1 MESLSTLKTSPIQT
15 ATTNVLTLA
24 NIGSVCWRKYTY
36 TCSAEKLRS
45 LITSASSDSNSS
57 TMDDSIASNYLTL
70 LDTGIPCI
78 WQYNFEK
85 NFDVIFT
92 EINTIQRDLWIFWL
106 GKDEKDFP
114 YNLNNL
120 SNLKDLVHSKEG
132 LFTWETIE
140 ISTTPYHLFIKSIK
154 NLMSRSL
161 TKKGAIPLGDWHVF
175 SSNMQKVYESLL
187 CCKYNVHLAATNLI
201 VQPIVKYKSIRQLE
215 QSDLES
221 PENTQAVLAP
231 SGLRAN
237 LLSIKNYNDEDIST
251 ILNEFKSLFNINATT
266 KPGGENSY
274 LPPLV
279 QVSITKDGITKEFP
293 YPSQCIYIVTEGNM
307 SNQHGIHDLGMGPIL
322 WENLGDTK
330 NLQTTN
336 NKPNDVNWWQCI
348 DPLYE
353 VKSILSQKNYHDVSV
368 PSPTGLEVT
377 MTPNTPGV
385 INVHSSASSPGRPM
399 TRSKK
404 KPVGDTKA
412 YPSPPDAIQPIPTEL
427 IMPPPTSEDIP
438 TLNDE
443 MISIN
448 QDLMNINQEL
458 ININP
463 DYEPQD
469 YDLDIFD
476 PLEEAVTD
484 DDFKSLDVNEPP
496 IQAQISLNYLTPA
509 PEASVS
515 TVVKEPTEVQSVNS
529 TKEMKNRVNV
539 ICVQVEKTNQ
549 LIPVD
554 YMPLKF
560 INNVDETKYLPG
572 GKFYQ
577 LHNRK
582 KRKRIS
588 YGPDLIS
595 YKKSKT
601 ARSSKPSKNER
612 VNSDNEYKTETGSE
626 ATCSTSSDSDSDSSD
641 FETVNA
647 AANIYIR
654 NSRNLEFIN
663 AGRLTLIIDLHD
675 LHSKRQFRSVNEY
688 ESRELITE
696 TVRFSLKEQAVLGLY
711 PFGVGINGEG
721 ESTHELLETHRSL
734 VENLSGELSTASALP
749 FEMDKAI
756 YDFKNVLV
764 DISNRFPK
772 QENHAKLIVNGPLT
786 VQDYCDLNGEP
797 TKEEEVPNF
806 QEFSTPDIIASAED
820 YLIETPPQ
828 IIKYWDTHNL
838 TPYDGAKNVS
848 YFVLYPESE
857 HHHIRR
863 QVEYFIE
870 ELRVQYD
877 HFCALG
883 THEPAPTPPSATN
896 VARGLV
902 PIQLSKLNHATTLNE
917 SELDYQIRQFSSI
930 CEKFGKLLANI
941 ANQFENK
948 YLVIYLVNPWNHLSS
963 NFDIFHSFAK
973 LRTSFKDSLRN
984 RTNYSKA
991 LDFIFPQVIPIDHII
1006 RYSGKSFKRKSLIK
1020 ELAFTVYTKS
1030 QNYQSPFILPK
1041 PSVVSVEFKLT
1052 KKPPPLEEI
1061 ITYDTVLQMAYGYSF
1076 DQHQLIIVWVDMQGN
1091 HIGSDLLTAESHTST
1106 KSQVFSKADL
1116 FKKAWNRTIVFR
1128 QKTMEGCR
1136 RIIITKVG
1144 IMSKEEKE
1152 SWLQIT
1158 EGKVPLLSVDIESNL
1173 SIDPIIEARSPKLK
1187 ICGMVLN
1194 KPIPLKEYLPMATGY
1209 LLESD
1214 IKEIV
1219 SSAIQ
1224 VDLIHYPQQGENYTS
1239 AVSTLWDILKQ
1250 FNTLTYMEVTPIRA
1264 CLPYHVLSIERL
1276 ARAFVGSPT

>member
-1 MESLSTLKTSPIQT
+1 MESLSTLKTSPIQI

-36 TCSAEKLRS
+36 TCPAEKLRS
-45 LITSASSDSNSS
+45 LITSASPDSNSS
-57 TMDDSIASNYLTL
+57 TMDDSIAS
-70 LDTGIPCI
+70 
-78 WQYNFEK
+78 
-85 NFDVIFT
+85 
-92 EINTIQRDLWIFWL
+92 
-106 GKDEKDFP
+106 
-114 YNLNNL
+114 
-120 SNLKDLVHSKEG
+120 
-132 LFTWETIE
+132 
-140 ISTTPYHLFIKSIK
+140 
-154 NLMSRSL
+154 L
-161 TKKGAIPLGDWHVF
+161 TKKGVIPLGDWHVF
-175 SSNMQKVYESLL
+175 SSSMQKVYESLL

-201 VQPIVKYKSIRQLE
+201 VQPIVKYKSLRQLE
-215 QSDLES
+215 QSDLET

-237 LLSIKNYNDEDIST
+237 LLSIKNYNEEDVST
-251 ILNEFKSLFNINATT
+251 ILNEFKSLFNINVTT
-266 KPGGENSY
+266 KPGAENSY

-293 YPSQCIYIVTEGNM
+293 YPSQCVYIITEGNM

-322 WENLGDTK
+322 WEKLGDTK

-336 NKPNDVNWWQCI
+336 DKPDDVNWWQCI
-348 DPLYE
+348 DPLHE
-353 VKSILSQKNYHDVSV
+353 VKSILSQKNFHDVNVS
-368 PSPTGLEVT
+368 SPTGLEVT
-377 MTPNTPGV
+377 MTPNTPGM

-412 YPSPPDAIQPIPTEL
+412 YPSPPDAIQPISTEL
-427 IMPPPTSEDIP
+427 IMPPPTSEDMP
-438 TLNDE
+438 NSNDE
-443 MISIN
+443 M
-448 QDLMNINQEL
+448 

-463 DYEPQD
+463 DFELQD

-484 DDFKSLDVNEPP
+484 DDFKSFDINEPF
-496 IQAQISLNYLTPA
+496 IQAQTSLNYLTPA
-509 PEASVS
+509 PEASAS
-515 TVVKEPTEVQSVNS
+515 TIIREPTEVQSVNPS
-529 TKEMKNRVNV
+529 KETKNRVNV

-595 YKKSKT
+595 FKK
-601 ARSSKPSKNER
+601 PKNAWISMSNKNKR
-612 VNSDNEYKTETGSE
+612 DNSDNEYETGSE
-626 ATCSTSSDSDSDSSD
+626 ATCSTCSDSDSDSSD
-641 FETVNA
+641 FETVKA

-663 AGRLTLIIDLHD
+663 AGRLTLIIDLHG
-675 LHSKRQFRSVNEY
+675 LHNKRQLRSVNEY

-696 TVRFSLKEQAVLGLY
+696 TTRFSLREQAVLGLY
-711 PFGVGINGEG
+711 PSGVGVNGEG
-721 ESTHELLETHRSL
+721 ESTYEFLETHRSL

-749 FEMDKAI
+749 FEIDKAI
-756 YDFKNVLV
+756 YDFKNALV
-764 DISNRFPK
+764 DISDRLPK
-772 QENHAKLIVNGPLT
+772 QENHAKLKVNGPLT
-786 VQDYCDLNGEP
+786 VQDYCNLNGEP
-797 TKEEEVPNF
+797 TEEEEVEEVKVHNF

-838 TPYDGAKNVS
+838 TPYDGAKNVI
-848 YFVLYPESE
+848 YFVLYLESE
-857 HHHIRR
+857 PHHLRK
-863 QVEYFIE
+863 QVEFFID

-877 HFCALG
+877 HFCSLG
-883 THEPAPTPPSATN
+883 THEPAPAPSPTFN
-896 VARGLV
+896 VVRGLV
-902 PIQLSKLNHATTLNE
+902 PIQLSKLNHAATLNE

-930 CEKFGKLLANI
+930 CEKFGKLLVNI
-941 ANQFENK
+941 
-948 YLVIYLVNPWNHLSS
+948 VSH
-963 NFDIFHSFAK
+963 FAK

-984 RTNYSKA
+984 RNLNPKV

-1030 QNYQSPFILPK
+1030 RNYQSPFILPK

-1052 KKPPPLEEI
+1052 KRPPPLKEI

-1076 DQHQLIIVWVDMQGN
+1076 DQRLLIIVWVDMQGH
-1091 HIGSDLLTAESHTST
+1091 HIGSDILHTST
-1106 KSQVFSKADL
+1106 KSQVVPKADL
-1116 FKKAWNRTIVFR
+1116 FKKAWNRTVEFR
-1128 QKTMEGCR
+1128 HKTIEEYR
-1136 RIIITKVG
+1136 RIIVTKVG

-1158 EGKVPLLSVDIESNL
+1158 EGKVSLLSVDIESNF
-1173 SIDPIIEARSPKLK
+1173 SIDPIIEVRSPKLK

-1214 IKEIV
+1214 INEIV
-1219 SSAIQ
+1219 SNAIQ
-1224 VDLIHYPQQGENYTS
+1224 VDLIHYPQKDENYTS
-1239 AVSTLWDILKQ
+1239 AISTLWDILKQ

-1264 CLPYHVLSIERL
+1264 CLPYHVVSIERL